1 MVRNSTTLYA
11 SLGIVGLMAA
21 GQAVAGCRIP
31 ASGYSQAS
39 GRTAPSAYQ
48 GGGTFIRTVYEPGE
62 ADNQQ
67 ASIVGLWKF
76 EMKVNGAIIDFGTVE
91 WHDDGTEM
99 TISGGRNPA
108 DGDTCMGAWQQV
120 GRAKFTLNH
129 IAMAYA
135 GGAYLG
141 VAHFRELVSV
151 DPTGQSYSGSFTVQQ
166 FADATTDPFDE
177 SGTPLATVT
186 GTITATRVA
195 AGN

>member
-1 MVRNSTTLYA
+1 MVRKSVTLCTG
-11 SLGIVGLMAA
+11 LGLVGLMAA
-21 GQAVAGCRIP
+21 GQAFAGCMSP

-39 GRTAPSAYQ
+39 SRSAPAAYHPA
-48 GGGTFIRTVYEPGE
+48 GAFIRTAYEQGQ
-62 ADNQQ
+62 NGGQQ

-76 EMKVNGAIIDFGTVE
+76 EMKVGGNIIDFGTVE

-108 DGDTCMGAWQQV
+108 DGDVCMGAWQQV
-120 GRAKFTLNH
+120 GWSKFKLNH

-151 DPTGQSYSGSFTVQQ
+151 DPTGGTYSGTFTIEQ
-166 FADATTDPFDE
+166 FADSTTDPFNE

-186 GTITATRVA
+186 GTVTATRVG
-195 AGN
+195 AGD